1 MTQFISIGGSPSYL
15 LASIGPSV
23 YSETRLFTYQELTNA
38 LADKLVSPSLLA
50 IDFVNIKLL
59 LAAVAPGSP
68 FHSQHYHCC
77 RTASNSAGLQVA
89 TQLHTGIAI
98 SRNIS
103 TPMTDV
109 GTGEIKVIRDGECV
123 SRISAEDYNSL
134 LTQES
139 RIAYL
144 ELLNPN
150 AYHFGTAASRKM
162 GDSIAI
168 TIEDEAACELL
179 AIEATTKTLGVL
191 RGKLSYGMGSL
202 QGYVDG
208 VLHTADIGVMSAMS
222 AMDMEHIL
230 ADKWK

>member
-179 AIEATTKTLGVL
+179 AIPRRAPRQIVVWN
-191 RGKLSYGMGSL
+191 GKPPGLCRRCPPHGGHWCHVRNERHGHGTHPRRQVEINY
-202 QGYVDG
+202 
-208 VLHTADIGVMSAMS
+208 
-222 AMDMEHIL
+222 
-230 ADKWK
+230 